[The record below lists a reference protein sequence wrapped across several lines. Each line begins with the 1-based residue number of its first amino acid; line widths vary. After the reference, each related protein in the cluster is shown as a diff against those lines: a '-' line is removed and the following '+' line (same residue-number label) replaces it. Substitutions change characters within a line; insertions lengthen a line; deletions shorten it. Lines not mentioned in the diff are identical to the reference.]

1 MAEPQDRPD
10 ERAEATPPAKKA
22 AAKKAPAK
30 KAAAK
35 KIPAK
40 KAPAKK
46 APAKKAPAKKA
57 PPPPHQAALTAGAKA
72 PALNPAPPHAA
83 LTGGTNGA
91 REAAANAKSP
101 VREAV
106 APPSPQ
112 DTFGRG
118 HKIPLSLALAA
129 AGLVAIALSRFRHE

>member
-10 ERAEATPPAKKA
+10 EGPEATPPAKKA

-35 KIPAK
+35 K
-40 KAPAKK
+40 APAKK

-57 PPPPHQAALTAGAKA
+57 PPPPQAALAAGAKA

-83 LTGGTNGA
+83 LTAGTNGA
-91 REAAANAKSP
+91 REAAASAKSP